1 MTKGDAAGRPR
12 ALAAGDE
19 PGHARDAA
27 MRQFAQLGGGQHVL
41 ALQAFAQQR
50 QRMTS
55 QREPQARVIGDDVLA
70 FARRDE
76 RRRRFVDG

>member
-1 MTKGDAAGRPR
+1 MRWRCRP
-12 ALAAGDE
+12 
-19 PGHARDAA
+19 
-27 MRQFAQLGGGQHVL
+27 
-41 ALQAFAQQR
+41 FAQQR